1 MKRLALHTWFLY
13 LFSVWKEI
21 RINKWDHTL
30 TKDHTLYLFAAEPN
44 WTYKGFKKTPSHY
57 ADSKQTWRSYLTWY
71 WQLESR
77 FFFFFFFSSLVGPIF
92 FYFILFKN
100 FRSPVLVSLQ
110 YQTLSW
116 FGLKKTLM
124 FDALTH
130 SDFPRSQE
138 FSVSAR
144 ADQHRSRLT
153 VNHGSDLGKSHALE
167 MSQFGLTKSLK

>member
-77 FFFFFFFSSLVGPIF
+77 YFFFFFSSLVGPIF
-92 FYFILFKN
+92 FYFILFYL
-100 FRSPVLVSLQ
+100 R
-110 YQTLSW
+110 T
-116 FGLKKTLM
+116 
-124 FDALTH
+124 
-130 SDFPRSQE
+130 
-138 FSVSAR
+138 
-144 ADQHRSRLT
+144 
-153 VNHGSDLGKSHALE
+153 SDLLCWSACNTRHCPDLGWKKHCLMLWLTPTSQGAKSLE
-167 MSQFGLTKSLK
+167 CLLGLTSTDPDWLWIMAVI